1 MELKEKIEGELD
13 SPKAYEVV
21 RSPLRVHEFPREKLI
36 ARAFKILRKKQ
47 REQQIEEAQKKAIET
62 ANWFI
67 ENNHNDMQVFLDELI
82 RC

>member
-1 MELKEKIEGELD
+1 MKAKVEAELD
-13 SPKAYEVV
+13 CPKAYEAIT
-21 RSPLRVHEFPREKLI
+21 SAPKALEFPREKMI

-47 REQQIEEAQKKAIET
+47 RDQERYLAEKKAIET

-67 ENNHNDMQVFLDELI
+67 ENNHSEFQVFLDELV